1 MGRSVLLSGVPR
13 WPRFCSIS
21 IALEDKTV
29 EELHRGAYER
39 FVESAGL
46 DRHGKHTLTSD
57 PAEADLIVFTEIGA
71 QGLFAEPIRHHPYF
85 RKYREKCFI
94 FDPDDHSVPILPG
107 LYAGLSQNEYQPART
122 RTGYYL
128 RREENPYLYFHDPQE
143 HPRYLGSFLG
153 AFTSHPIRP
162 RLAGL
167 PKDRFWIE
175 DTTETL
181 YALKRG
187 NAEDRRDAYYSRYVD
202 SMAQSAFALCP
213 RGVCRGSI
221 RLFEAMRI
229 GRCPVILSD
238 GWVYPARVDWSA
250 CSITVAEK
258 DIPKLPEILEAHR
271 RRAAELGRRARE
283 EWEKYY
289 SPESCFH
296 WLVEDCLE
304 MMAQRRTSERV
315 AQLRAWLKL
324 VNPRRFRLFLTSKK
338 QMYRRYG
345 RVLL

>member
-1 MGRSVLLSGVPR
+1 MAKVLLY
-13 WPRFCSIS
+13 S
-21 IALEDKTV
+21 IALEDDTV

-46 DRHGKHTLTSD
+46 DRFGKHTLTRD
-57 PAEADLIVFTEIGA
+57 PEQADLIIFTEIGA
-71 QGLFAEPIRHHPYF
+71 QGIFAEPIRHHPYF

-107 LYAGLSQNEYQPART
+107 LYAGLAQKDYLPART

-128 RREENPYLYFHDPQE
+128 RREENPHLYFHEPIST
-143 HPRYLGSFLG
+143 PVYLGSFIGTFISYPMRRL
-153 AFTSHPIRP
+153 
-162 RLAGL
+162 LAGL
-167 PKDRFWIE
+167 PKDQFLIE
-175 DTTETL
+175 DTTGVL
-181 YALKRG
+181 FALKRG
-187 NAEDRRDAYYSRYVD
+187 DGEHLRDSYYVRYVE

-229 GRCPVILSD
+229 GRSPVILSD
-238 GWVYPARVDWSA
+238 GWVPPARVDWGA

-258 DIPKLPEILEAHR
+258 DLFKLPEILAAHR
-271 RRAAELGRRARE
+271 GQAAEMGRRARI

-289 SPESCFH
+289 SPQVCFH

-304 MMAQRRTSERV
+304 MLALRTVTEKSAQRR
-315 AQLRAWLKL
+315 AWLQL
-324 VNPRRFRLFLTSKK
+324 LNPHCLRIYIRSKK

-345 RVLL
+345 RLLL